1 MNHNTQQK
9 RCKIIE
15 ISNLFV
21 FEEQNNFEKILC
33 QKNMT
38 EEKNTQ
44 QSDEKKIWISDN
56 FEAFSFWNK
65 TKHFNK

>member
-1 MNHNTQQK
+1 MKEKKNVSLKKKYLKNIQMNHNTQQK

-44 QSDEKKIWISDN
+44 QSDEKKI
-56 FEAFSFWNK
+56 
-65 TKHFNK
+65 